1 MKVTLLN
8 ESSFKPALYGLGLS
22 YGITSEVDPYGFM
35 YDKTGKYGALTDR
48 LIDIATKLAVKGDGH
63 NEFLIHITTEWVIQA
78 PRYWWEEM
86 IQYRFA
92 DMFPTRMQ
100 VSDLSESTM
109 HTLTARDLKQ
119 SDFEYPISPDNLAE
133 LNLYRQA
140 VKDSKMPLER
150 FKNHLPEGFLQK
162 RVLGM
167 NYLCLQNIVKQREKH
182 RLPEWR
188 TFCQS
193 VSDSITFPEWVK
205 I

>member
-8 ESSFKPALYGLGLS
+8 ESNVKPALYGLGLS
-22 YGITSEVDPYGFM
+22 YGITSEVDPYGFL
-35 YDKTGKYGALTDR
+35 YDKTGKYSALTDR
-48 LIDIATKLAVKGDGH
+48 LIDIATKLAVKGGGH
-63 NEFLIHITTEWVIQA
+63 NEFLIHITTEWLIQA

-119 SDFEYPISPDNLAE
+119 SDFEYPISNLAA
-133 LNLYRQA
+133 LNEKRLE
-140 VKDSKMPLER
+140 VLNKTLTLER
-150 FKNHLPEGFLQK
+150 FKNELPEGFLQK
-162 RVLGM
+162 RVVQM
-167 NYLCLQNIVKQREKH
+167 NYMCLRNIVAQREKH

-188 TFCQS
+188 TFCS
-193 VSDSITFPEWVK
+193 AITDSTMFPEWLT
-205 I
+205 